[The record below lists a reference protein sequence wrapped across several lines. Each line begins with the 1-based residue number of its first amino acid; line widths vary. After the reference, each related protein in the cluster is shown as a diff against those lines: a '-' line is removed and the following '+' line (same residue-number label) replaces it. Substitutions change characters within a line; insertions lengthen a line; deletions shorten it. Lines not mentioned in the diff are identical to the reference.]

1 MRTLVLALVLAL
13 VSVTASALELENARP
28 EQKAIIL
35 KAQPQDPQ
43 LSQVPQPRPPLQFDF
58 APGKNMHSDD
68 QMAPWDPSDQQQNQS
83 HGLTP
88 LPGDDVGHYYW
99 REP

>member
-1 MRTLVLALVLAL
+1 MRILMLALLLTLSAG
-13 VSVTASALELENARP
+13 TASAIDLQSAP
-28 EQKAIIL
+28 EQRSPAL
-35 KAQPQDPQ
+35 RVLPRDPQ
-43 LSQVPQPRPPLQFDF
+43 LSQAPQPRAPLQFEF
-58 APGKNMHSDD
+58 LPGKNMHSDD

>member
-1 MRTLVLALVLAL
+1 MRTLVLAMVLAL
-13 VSVTASALELENARP
+13 FAGSASALEIDRGRP
-28 EQKAIIL
+28 EQRAIIL

-43 LSQVPQPRPPLQFDF
+43 LSAVPQPRPPLQFDF
-58 APGKNMHSDD
+58 APGKNTHSDD

-88 LPGDDVGHYYW
+88 LPGDDVGQYYW
-99 REP
+99 NR